1 MNSHVMP
8 LKAPLYCN
16 TFLPL
21 YQRNVPAP
29 ISVHPPA
36 SGKAISML
44 PYVFCST
51 VKLQGGLSKVVVK
64 MLQAVT
70 TCLH

>member
-1 MNSHVMP
+1 MNSHVL
-8 LKAPLYCN
+8 LKHPFIATPFY
-16 TFLPL
+16 P

-36 SGKAISML
+36 SGKAISVL